1 MGFLSGISCLFCNS
15 LNGCMKVSLLP
26 IVEMW
31 EGWNS
36 LSVNL
41 HNKQVFPTPESP
53 RSKSLNSTSYC
64 LAMVSYGHNSRNSA
78 SGFHVYPLHSIIFS
92 PFPSTAPRLRVDRP
106 NNCPDKR
113 AVMRAEMIQER
124 WSGGCGGL
132 VCAPYSFR
140 WHPSHLM
147 KWVEITELKHHAFEI
162 KNLPNFNSRFCEWNA
177 Y

>member
-106 NNCPDKR
+106 NNCPDKTR
-113 AVMRAEMIQER
+113 CDVCRNDSGTLIWWVRWAGVGSLFVSLTSITPHEM
-124 WSGGCGGL
+124 GGDYR
-132 VCAPYSFR
+132 VKA
-140 WHPSHLM
+140 
-147 KWVEITELKHHAFEI
+147 
-162 KNLPNFNSRFCEWNA
+162 SRLWN
-177 Y
+177 